1 MTRVQVRVIDLD
13 HHSWI
18 KHGDG
23 NAFWLTRLASPSEI
37 TLIRDRNKRSYIVV
51 SDRDAHD
58 TYHQLRRAQ
67 YGLVDKIGD
76 IGSFGFAGKDSCQ
89 GETAG

>member
-23 NAFWLTRLASPSEI
+23 NAFWLTRLASASEI
-37 TLIRDRNKRSYIVV
+37 TPIRDRTKRSYIVV

-89 GETAG
+89 GEPAG